1 MSIYEPCLTDHVSST
16 DNSGVYHGHANSK
29 QEWQAQHE
37 ATKRGDGANGL
48 RSWSLG
54 YETRYDMLADAVGGK
69 GYFVRTSDELIKA
82 TEEGFRADVPV
93 IVNVSMESGRGSIA
107 VIPILFF
114 HAPIL

>member
-1 MSIYEPCLTDHVSST
+1 MTDHVSST